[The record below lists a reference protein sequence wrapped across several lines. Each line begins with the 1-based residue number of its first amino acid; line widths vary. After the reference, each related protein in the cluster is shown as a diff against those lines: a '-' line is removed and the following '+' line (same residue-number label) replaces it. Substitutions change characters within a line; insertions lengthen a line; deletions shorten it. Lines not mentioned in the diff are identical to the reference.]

1 MIIDRIDWHEEF
13 INDDISEDEGLEIA
27 GAHIGYYIEWAYKK
41 GFAPNNPETHA
52 VAEYQKVVNSQ
63 INGIQFLIEN
73 CDTKF
78 WDVDLNEEGLKFT
91 SFAYET
97 YVSNLEMILGHK
109 PYIEKYNQRDLQ
121 NVSKYLDKVYAD
133 YLTNLLSEPIKEEKK
148 SFLQKLKGLFL
159 KNE

>member
-1 MIIDRIDWHEEF
+1 MTIDRIDWHEEF
-13 INDDISEDEGLEIA
+13 ITDDISENERLERA

-41 GFAPNNPETHA
+41 GFAPNNPETHD
-52 VAEYQKVVNSQ
+52 VAEYQKVANSE

-97 YVSNLEMILGHK
+97 YLSNLEMILGHK
-109 PYIEKYNQRDLQ
+109 PYIEKYNKQDLQ
-121 NVSKYLDKVYAD
+121 NVSKYLDRVYEK
-133 YLTNLLSEPIKEEKK
+133 YLTNPPSETIKEENK
-148 SFLQKLKGLFL
+148 SFVQKLKGLLL
-159 KNE
+159 KKE